1 MDATARIME
10 IERFA
15 IHDGPGL
22 RTTIFLQGCPLRCPW
37 CANPESQTIS
47 DKLLYNTTKCVLCGT
62 CIKNCPTQSIK
73 LIDGKIVINRDT
85 CIKCRLCADNCL
97 AEAIYFIGQTKT
109 ISEIMKII
117 LKDKEYYEVSNGGVT
132 ISGGEPFVQYD
143 VLCALLS
150 ECKNNGIH
158 TAIETTG
165 DTDWEKI
172 EKVQDK
178 IDLFLYD
185 MKHIDPE
192 KLKEVPKGNGNRILS
207 NLKKLASLC
216 PEKIII
222 RVPVIPS
229 FNYDEDTINGIINFA
244 IDNKIKEVNLLPY
257 HNLGKSKYEHLG
269 LTYPMGDIPM
279 LKKEELLK
287 YARNDEILVKIG
299 D

>member
-1 MDATARIME
+1 MPE
-10 IERFA
+10 IDLLQENLKLIRRSA
-15 IHDGPGL
+15 GW
-22 RTTIFLQGCPLRCPW
+22 TIEEL
-37 CANPESQTIS
+37 ANKIGVTKQTI
-47 DKLLYNTTKCVLCGT
+47 
-62 CIKNCPTQSIK
+62 
-73 LIDGKIVINRDT
+73 INLEGL
-85 CIKCRLCADNCL
+85 KSKM
-97 AEAIYFIGQTKT
+97 TKT
-109 ISEIMKII
+109 TYIAIR
-117 LKDKEYYEVSNGGVT
+117 
-132 ISGGEPFVQYD
+132 
-143 VLCALLS
+143 ALLS

-299 D
+299 G